1 MMKVFL
7 IEEQLTDLIKQ
18 VLSAED
24 KYTHKYYTT
33 KDSLE
38 VSISANMNNVKK
50 SIKEWLSQPGRIK

>member
-1 MMKVFL
+1 MKVFL

-24 KYTHKYYTT
+24 KFTHKYYTT
-33 KDSLE
+33 KDLLE

>member
-38 VSISANMNNVKK
+38 VSISANMNNVRKA
-50 SIKEWLSQPGRIK
+50 IKEWLSQPGRIK